1 MKYCM
6 IVAIDKENGIGKQNS
21 LPWHIPE
28 DLKYFAKLTKGKGNN
43 AVIMGRKT
51 YESIGKPLPNR
62 LNIIIT
68 TQKDKYQ
75 DSKNCLFT
83 DLDGVGVFLNNN
95 SFEEIWCIGGES
107 IYREFLNKTEELYVT
122 EIDDVFNCDA
132 YFINNFQDKF
142 SKNEILKT
150 SIVEKR
156 KIIYR
161 KYFHITIL

>member
-95 SFEEIWCIGGES
+95 SFEEIW
-107 IYREFLNKTEELYVT
+107 L
-122 EIDDVFNCDA
+122 
-132 YFINNFQDKF
+132 KF
-142 SKNEILKT
+142 SVCKGVSRSASRPNHMCISLEAFRNTLVNLYSVDCDCILLLYKVKVG
-150 SIVEKR
+150 SR
-156 KIIYR
+156 
-161 KYFHITIL
+161 L